1 MNRPKEALLWRM
13 DKQFSLCSMWP
24 SCPGFFYTPLLI
36 DGSSFLRYCRPLRK
50 KSCFETCRKYYST
63 GIQSALGHAVQA
75 SLIAHDFYKKFNSPC
90 CCNVKKLKSPWCC
103 NDRNLPHAVAM
114 SKSLNA
120 HDVVMTK
127 KLTSQF
133 CCRPVDVPVGREQLH
148 VLQHQV
154 SCLQLNLRL
163 SQGNNSSSIL
173 TFNILAFALLGLLLR

>member
-1 MNRPKEALLWRM
+1 
-13 DKQFSLCSMWP
+13 
-24 SCPGFFYTPLLI
+24 
-36 DGSSFLRYCRPLRK
+36 
-50 KSCFETCRKYYST
+50 
-63 GIQSALGHAVQA
+63 
-75 SLIAHDFYKKFNSPC
+75 
-90 CCNVKKLKSPWCC
+90 
-103 NDRNLPHAVAM
+103 M

-173 TFNILAFALLGLLLR
+173 TFNILAFDLLGLLLRLSIKCKKSIFVFPSCKFVFCLKEYIFVNCAFLLRNCHIFEVFNRSFTSTSSEPELSGSGMIFSRSGP